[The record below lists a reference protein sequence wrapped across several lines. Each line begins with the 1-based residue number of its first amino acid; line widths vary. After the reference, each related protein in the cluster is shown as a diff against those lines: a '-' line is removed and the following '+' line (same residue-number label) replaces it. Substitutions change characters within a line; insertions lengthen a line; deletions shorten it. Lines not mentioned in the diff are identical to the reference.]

1 MIRFEDVVHE
11 HGDGNGDGRA
21 LDGLT
26 LELDAG
32 GFVLLLG
39 RNGSGK
45 TTLLRHTN
53 ALLLPDEG
61 RVLVDGVPTDE
72 DAERA
77 RRRVGMVFQDA
88 AAGVVAETV
97 RDDVAF
103 GPENLGLGRD
113 EIRRRVAEAADAV
126 GATPL
131 LDRSPYELSGG
142 ELRRV
147 ALAGVLA
154 MRPDVLA
161 LDEPLADL
169 DYEGD
174 RAVVKRVAESNC
186 DGKTVVVATHDAEPF
201 VEHATRAVVL
211 EDGRVAED
219 GAPDELFSRGLEGY
233 GVRTPCGYR

>member
-1 MIRFEDVVHE
+1 MIRFEGVTHE
-11 HGDGNGDGRA
+11 RGGERA
-21 LDGLT
+21 LDGVT
-26 LELDAG
+26 LDVDRG

-45 TTLLRHTN
+45 TTLLRHMN
-53 ALLLPDEG
+53 GLLVPDEG
-61 RVLVDGVPTDE
+61 RVLVDGVPTEE
-72 DAERA
+72 DAENA
-77 RRRVGMVFQDA
+77 RRCVGMVFQDA
-88 AAGVVAETV
+88 GSQVVAETV
-97 RDDVAF
+97 EDDVAF

-113 EIRRRVAEAADAV
+113 EIRERVEESVAAV
-126 GATPL
+126 GAAPL

-169 DYEGD
+169 DYEGEK
-174 RAVVKRVAESNC
+174 AVVERLADTNRG
-186 DGKTVVVATHDAEPF
+186 GKTIVVATHDAEPF
-201 VEHATRAVVL
+201 VEHAGRAVVL

-219 GAPDELFSRGLEGY
+219 GAPEELFSQGLEEY
-233 GVRTPCGYR
+233 GIRTPCSHR

>member
-1 MIRFEDVVHE
+1 MIRFDNVVHAHE
-11 HGDGNGDGRA
+11 DERA
-21 LDGLT
+21 LNGVDLSLG
-26 LELDAG
+26 AG
-32 GFVLLLG
+32 EFILLLG

-45 TTLLRHTN
+45 TTFLRHTN
-53 ALLLPDEG
+53 ALLIPDEG
-61 RVLVDGVPTDE
+61 RVYVDGVPTEE
-72 DAERA
+72 DAEAA

-88 AAGVVAETV
+88 GSQIVAETV
-97 RDDVAF
+97 KDDIAF
-103 GPENLGLGRD
+103 GPENLGLDRG
-113 EIRRRVAEAADAV
+113 EIRERVEEAVEAV

-169 DYEGD
+169 DYEGE
-174 RAVVKRVAESNC
+174 RRVVERVAEAND

-201 VEHATRAVVL
+201 VEEATRAVVL
-211 EDGRVAED
+211 EDGRVVED
-219 GAPDELFSRGLEGY
+219 GTPDELFSRGLEEY
-233 GVRTPCGYR
+233 GVRTPCSYR

>member
-1 MIRFEDVVHE
+1 MIRFEGVVHE
-11 HGDGNGDGRA
+11 HDDERA
-21 LDGLT
+21 LDGLDLT
-26 LELDAG
+26 VDAG
-32 GFVLLLG
+32 EFVLLLG

-53 ALLLPDEG
+53 ALLVPDEG
-61 RVLVDGVPTDE
+61 RVYVDDVPTDK

-77 RRRVGMVFQDA
+77 RRRVGMVFQE
-88 AAGVVAETV
+88 AGSQIVAETV
-97 RDDVAF
+97 KDDIAF
-103 GPENLGLGRD
+103 GPENLGLDRD
-113 EIRRRVAEAADAV
+113 EIRERVEEAVEAV

-147 ALAGVLA
+147 ALAGILA

-169 DYEGD
+169 DYEGE
-174 RAVVKRVAESNC
+174 RRVVERVKEANE
-186 DGKTVVVATHDAEPF
+186 DGKTVVVATHEAEPF

-211 EDGRVAED
+211 EEGNVVED
-219 GAPDELFSRGLEGY
+219 GTPDELFSRGLEDY
-233 GVRTPCGYR
+233 GVRTPCSYR